1 LLYWCCTIIKSYI
14 YIYIYIYMDAYVYV
28 YIRERNG
35 IHADNVA
42 LISTGAASTAGKIIL
57 E

>member
-1 LLYWCCTIIKSYI
+1 
-14 YIYIYIYMDAYVYV
+14 MDAYVYV